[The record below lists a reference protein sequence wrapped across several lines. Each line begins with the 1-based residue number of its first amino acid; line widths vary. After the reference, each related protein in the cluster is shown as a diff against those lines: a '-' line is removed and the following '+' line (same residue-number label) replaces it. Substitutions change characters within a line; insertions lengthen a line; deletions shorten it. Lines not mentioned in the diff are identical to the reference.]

1 MMDHL
6 YQFTCQMKLGQVFP
20 CFFSGDLCF
29 SFFMRL
35 RKNNSLVSF
44 IISQS
49 HVKWEVFLIYF
60 LLVMAESRLD
70 GGDGQMGREL

>member
-1 MMDHL
+1 
-6 YQFTCQMKLGQVFP
+6 
-20 CFFSGDLCF
+20 
-29 SFFMRL
+29 MRL